1 MTPEQEQAL
10 QAHIQAIAQIL
21 YDDTPPEELT
31 SLSGIEQ
38 AVRRQ
43 MQKHVMPEV
52 GVFLSQQKPKPAA
65 VITDTS
71 KASSATSRLQ
81 QPKPKSYTSKRID
94 N

>member
-10 QAHIQAIAQIL
+10 QVHLKAIARIL
-21 YDDTPPEELT
+21 YDDTPAAELT

-43 MQKHVMPEV
+43 MQQHVMPEV
-52 GVFLSQQKPKPAA
+52 GIFLSQQQPTPLGAIADK
-65 VITDTS
+65 S
-71 KASSATSRLQ
+71 KASSENSRLRQ
-81 QPKPKSYTSKRID
+81 NKRK

>member
-10 QAHIQAIAQIL
+10 QTHIKAIAQIL
-21 YDDTPPEELT
+21 YDDTPREELT

-52 GVFLSQQKPKPAA
+52 GVVLSQQKPIPPE
-65 VITDTS
+65 VIADTS
-71 KASSATSRLQ
+71 KVSSASCR
-81 QPKPKSYTSKRID
+81 
-94 N
+94 

>member
-10 QAHIQAIAQIL
+10 QVHIKAIARIL
-21 YDDTPPEELT
+21 YDETPAAELT

-43 MQKHVMPEV
+43 MQQHVMPEV
-52 GVFLSQQKPKPAA
+52 GIFLSQQRPAPPGA
-65 VITDTS
+65 IADKS
-71 KASSATSRLQ
+71 KASLENCRLRKH
-81 QPKPKSYTSKRID
+81 KPK